1 MTELKIKILDIV
13 SKENIKMIPRWKF
26 VLYSV
31 LTVVGLFFIFFLAVF
46 TGSLVLFVLSKYGFL
61 DIPFFDFLKTL
72 HALSAIPLLLLFTTV
87 FLLVVIEI
95 ISRSY
100 TFTFRK
106 PLGITLLV
114 ITSCTVIVSYAVSQ
128 TPIHE
133 ILRNYARDHNIDMM
147 KRAYDR
153 PRPFARGGDMAVLRG
168 VVTEISTST
177 ILIRTFDGAI
187 RTVYGS
193 TTNPMFNKF
202 EIGADVVAF
211 GRMHEDDFQIDRIKV
226 LQKGLQRNNNG
237 KTTDNEMRLFR

>member
-1 MTELKIKILDIV
+1 MTELRSKILDIV

-72 HALSAIPLLLLFTTV
+72 HALSAIPLLLLFTTLL
-87 FLLVVIEI
+87 LLVVIEI

-100 TFTFRK
+100 TFTFRR
-106 PLGITLLV
+106 PLGITLLA
-114 ITSCTVIVSYAVSQ
+114 ITSCTVIASYAVSQ

-133 ILRNYARDHNIDMM
+133 VIRNYARDHNIDMM

-153 PRPFARGGDMAVLRG
+153 PRPFARGADMAVLRG
-168 VVTEISTST
+168 VVTEIGTST
-177 ILIRTFDGAI
+177 ISIRTFDGVI
-187 RTVYGS
+187 RTVYSS
-193 TTNPMFNKF
+193 TTNPMFKKF
-202 EIGADVVAF
+202 ELGADVVAF
-211 GRMHEDDFQIDRIKV
+211 GKMLEDDFEIDRIKV
-226 LQKGLQRNNNG
+226 LQKGPQRSNEG
-237 KTTDNEMRLFR
+237 KIRGNEMR